1 MIDKNVLFKNLFS
14 EKAITKLYDTLIDKI
29 KNNPDI
35 YAEVSGKKIMF
46 LANAVITISTVE
58 FSAQGIIIV
67 DYTVTAPGVT
77 ILNNKLRNV
86 FKYDMLTGR
95 YTDFNT
101 NTKLD
106 QIVMKDAYPE
116 LASFKVPYRIAL
128 STTTNKME
136 ILLGK

>member
-77 ILNNKLRNV
+77 ILNNKLRNI

>member
-14 EKAITKLYDTLIDKI
+14 EKAITKLYDALIDKI

-35 YAEVSGKKIMF
+35 YAEVNGKKIMF

>member
-14 EKAITKLYDTLIDKI
+14 EKAITKLYDALIDKI

-35 YAEVSGKKIMF
+35 YAEASGKKIMF

-77 ILNNKLRNV
+77 ILNNKLRNI